1 MTFTLSID
9 VGGTGIKALVLNDH
23 GEPISERSRA
33 ETPYPCPPE
42 LFLETV
48 RELVA
53 DQPSFDRVSIG
64 FPSMVRNG
72 RTLRVVPFAR
82 AVKSGA
88 RDQELYA
95 LWNGYPLQHGISEL
109 FGVPALLINDA
120 DMQGC
125 AVVTGEGVELVITL
139 GTGVGTGL
147 FQDGRLLPHLELS
160 QGEFGGDSV
169 DIALGDAQ
177 RREIGNRRWRLLVTK
192 ALTDFDAKIIADK
205 IYVGGGNSKHLR
217 LEDLISACEIV
228 PNTAGLLGGV
238 RAWELAT

>member
-1 MTFTLSID
+1 MTCTLSID
-9 VGGTGIKALVLNDH
+9 VGGTGIKALVLNDR
-23 GEPISERSRA
+23 GEPISERSRVD
-33 ETPYPCPPE
+33 TPYPCPPE

-48 RELVA
+48 RELVT

-64 FPSMVRNG
+64 FPSMVRDG

-88 RDQELYA
+88 RDPELYA
-95 LWNGYPLQHGISEL
+95 HWDGYRLQQGISEML
-109 FGVPALLINDA
+109 GVPALLINDA

-147 FQDGRLLPHLELS
+147 FHEGRLLPHLELS

-192 ALTDFDAKIIADK
+192 ALTDLDAKIIADK

>member
-23 GEPISERSRA
+23 GEPISERSRV

-64 FPSMVRNG
+64 FPSMVRDG

-88 RDQELYA
+88 RDPELYA
-95 LWNGYPLQHGISEL
+95 HWDGYRLQQGISETL
-109 FGVPALLINDA
+109 GVPALLINDA

-147 FQDGRLLPHLELS
+147 FHDGRLLPHLELS

-192 ALTDFDAKIIADK
+192 ALTDLDAKIIADK

>member
-1 MTFTLSID
+1 MTRTLSID
-9 VGGTGIKALVLNDH
+9 VGGTGIKALVLNGH
-23 GEPISERSRA
+23 GEPISERSRV

-64 FPSMVRNG
+64 FPSMVRDG

-88 RDQELYA
+88 RDPELYA
-95 LWNGYPLQHGISEL
+95 HWDGYRLQQGISEML
-109 FGVPALLINDA
+109 GVPALLINDA

-147 FQDGRLLPHLELS
+147 FHEGRLLPHLELS

-192 ALTDFDAKIIADK
+192 ALTDLDAKIIADK

-217 LEDLISACEIV
+217 LEDLISACELV

>member
-1 MTFTLSID
+1 MTCTLSID

-23 GEPISERSRA
+23 GEPISERSRV

-53 DQPSFDRVSIG
+53 EQPPFDRVSMG
-64 FPSMVRNG
+64 FPSMVRDG

-88 RDQELYA
+88 RDPELYA
-95 LWNGYPLQHGISEL
+95 RWDGYRLQHGISEML
-109 FGVPALLINDA
+109 GVPALLINDA

-147 FQDGRLLPHLELS
+147 FLEGRLLPHLELS

-169 DIALGDAQ
+169 DIAVGDAQ
-177 RREIGNRRWRLLVTK
+177 RREVGNKRWRLLVTK
-192 ALTDFDAKIIADK
+192 ALTDFDAKIIPDK

-217 LEDLISACEIV
+217 PEDLIDGCEIV
-228 PNTAGLLGGV
+228 PNTAGLLGGA
-238 RAWELAT
+238 RAWELAK